1 MTVSTA
7 AGMVLTGSSPW
18 GLFGSFLDKQ
28 KGTFVLCIEK
38 GDAEKN
44 HLTGFPMRWFKNK
57 T

>member
-28 KGTFVLCIEK
+28 KGTSVLCIEK